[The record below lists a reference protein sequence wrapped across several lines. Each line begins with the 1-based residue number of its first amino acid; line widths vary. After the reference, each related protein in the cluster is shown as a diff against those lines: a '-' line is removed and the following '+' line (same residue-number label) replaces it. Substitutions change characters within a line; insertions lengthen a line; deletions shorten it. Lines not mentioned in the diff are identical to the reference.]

1 MIGNEQEGETKND
14 KEWKGK
20 SREIVIKRVLESHWI
35 IVISDHLHQMIC
47 VTYGTYLIR
56 SKIFTSTV
64 LPLLV
69 ALGDGLPEL
78 VRATLLTSPTLSSVG
93 VSLSSRVAQQS
104 TAHS

>member
-1 MIGNEQEGETKND
+1 MIGNEREGRTKND

-20 SREIVIKRVLESHWI
+20 SREIVIKRVLELHWV
-35 IVISDHLHQMIC
+35 IVISDHLNQRIC

-56 SKIFTSTV
+56 SKICTSTV

-69 ALGDGLPEL
+69 TL

>member
-1 MIGNEQEGETKND
+1 MN
-14 KEWKGK
+14 
-20 SREIVIKRVLESHWI
+20 KRVKKRMIKNGKEK
-35 IVISDHLHQMIC
+35 VERRIC

-69 ALGDGLPEL
+69 ALGEDLPEL